1 MSAADDIAIVLVRP
15 QLAENVGMAARAMAN
30 CGLSSL
36 RLVSPRS
43 ALTGEALRR
52 ARAAAGRGGGVAGE
66 ILDAAG
72 SFDSLA
78 DALADRHE
86 VWATSARRRDFRQ
99 VVCAPEAAAAEIR
112 AFCGA
117 GRACAILFGPERTGL
132 ENDESVRAGRV
143 IRFPLAEGAR
153 SLNLAQ
159 AVLLVSWCLWRSGDG
174 AGSDAFDSGE
184 EPVCR
189 GVLDGFLARLDGD
202 LRDCGYY
209 PPTPTADVMRR
220 TLEGFFARAGL
231 TEQEVRSFEGVLRA
245 LAERRAVRRQSGS
258 N

>member
-132 ENDESVRAGRV
+132 ENDEIVRAGRV

-153 SLNLAQ
+153 SLNL
-159 AVLLVSWCLWRSGDG
+159 
-174 AGSDAFDSGE
+174 
-184 EPVCR
+184 
-189 GVLDGFLARLDGD
+189 
-202 LRDCGYY
+202 
-209 PPTPTADVMRR
+209 
-220 TLEGFFARAGL
+220 
-231 TEQEVRSFEGVLRA
+231 
-245 LAERRAVRRQSGS
+245 
-258 N
+258 